1 MASEF
6 AQFVESCLARR
17 ASRHPDRLALAD
29 TDGAKL
35 DGRGLYERARAV
47 ARSLPVPDGAS
58 PPLYLLPTA
67 NGVEKVVL
75 WLGAWMAG
83 AAVLNIDMDYLPA
96 ETVRALLATARP
108 SGMLALAPAG
118 ADCLPLAQ
126 APGAA
131 AMPAGT
137 VLVNC
142 TSGTTG
148 MPKLVYQS
156 AAALR
161 HNGEVS
167 ARLMRLEEGEPCL
180 EVRGL
185 NWYSA
190 QILSL
195 MPFLSVGT
203 QLHVAPGFSASRL
216 AGWLDERAIRFMP
229 MVPSMVRIMLG
240 VVEALPE
247 ALTRYSCSSS
257 ELAGELWQRAEATWR
272 VPLINLYGSSE
283 LGWIC
288 GSDEADRRIGRVGFP
303 IDGVRVTV
311 EPGAGNTAGQPGRV
325 LVRTPHVALATRS
338 VGGDFLYPGDEAID
352 TQDLGVFDPTARLAL
367 AGRADDMILRGGV
380 NIHPGDVER
389 HIERVPGVR
398 QAVAFGVDDVTYG
411 AVVGCAFTGAPG
423 VQADDL
429 AIRLAMELPAAW
441 QPVYWWKLDSIP
453 LGANGK
459 VSRRQLRQRLTE
471 SLPPPLAP
479 RSARRSAAA
488 RPAPPCAHSDAGP
501 DAGDRAG

>member
-29 TDGAKL
+29 TDGARL

-47 ARSLPVPDGAS
+47 ARSLPVQNGA
-58 PPLYLLPTA
+58 PPLFLLPTA

-96 ETVRALLATARP
+96 DTVRALLATARP
-108 SGMLALAPAG
+108 SGMLALGSAG

-126 APGAA
+126 ASGAA

-167 ARLMRLEEGEPCL
+167 ARLMGLDEGEPCL

-195 MPFLSVGT
+195 MPFLSAGT
-203 QLHVAPGFSASRL
+203 QLHVAPGFSASKL
-216 AGWLDERAIRFMP
+216 AGWLDEREIRFMP

-240 VVEALPE
+240 VAPALPA
-247 ALTRYSCSSS
+247 ALARYSCSSS
-257 ELAGELWQRAEATWR
+257 ELAADLWQRAEAVWR

-288 GSDEADRRIGRVGFP
+288 GSDEAARRVGRVGFP
-303 IDGVRVTV
+303 IDGVHVTV
-311 EPGAGNTAGQPGRV
+311 GQGTEGTAGQPGRI
-325 LVRTPHVALATRS
+325 LVRSPHAALATRS
-338 VGGDFLYPGDEAID
+338 VGDDFLYPGGDAVD
-352 TQDLGVFDPTARLAL
+352 TQDLGVFDPTGRLAL
-367 AGRADDMILRGGV
+367 SGRADDMILRGGV

-389 HIERVPGVR
+389 HVEREPGVR
-398 QAVAFGVDDVTYG
+398 QAVAFGVDDATYG

-429 AIRLAMELPAAW
+429 AIRLATQLPAAW

-459 VSRRQLRQRLTE
+459 ISRRELRRRLTE

-479 RSARRSAAA
+479 RSAHRSATA
-488 RPAPPCAHSDAGP
+488 RQAPPCVHSGAGP
-501 DAGDRAG
+501 GGDDKAG

>member
-17 ASRHPDRLALAD
+17 ASRYPHRLALAD
-29 TDGAKL
+29 TGGAML
-35 DGRGLYERARAV
+35 DGRGLYEQARAV
-47 ARSLPVPDGAS
+47 ARSLPPPSGTE
-58 PPLYLLPTA
+58 PPLYLLPSA
-67 NGVEKVVL
+67 NGVDKIVL

-96 ETVRALLATARP
+96 ETARALLATARP
-108 SGMLALAPAG
+108 SGMLSLAPSG
-118 ADCLPLAQ
+118 AQCLPLAQ
-126 APGAA
+126 ETGAP

-156 AAALR
+156 ATALR
-161 HNGEVS
+161 HNGDVS
-167 ARLMRLEEGEPCL
+167 ARLMELDEGEPCL
-180 EVRGL
+180 EVRGM

-203 QLHVAPGFSASRL
+203 QLHVAPRFSASKL
-216 AGWLDERAIRFMP
+216 TGWLAEREIRFMP

-240 VVEALPE
+240 VVRGLP
-247 ALTRYSCSSS
+247 ASLARYSCSSS
-257 ELAGELWQRAEATWR
+257 ELAASLWQRAEETWSI
-272 VPLINLYGSSE
+272 PLINLYGSSE

-288 GSDEADRRIGRVGFP
+288 GSDEGARQIGRVGFP
-303 IDGVRVTV
+303 VAGVRVV
-311 EPGAGNTAGQPGRV
+311 VRREADAAAGEPGRI
-325 LVRTPHVALATRS
+325 LVSTPYAALATRA
-338 VGGDFLYPGDEAID
+338 VGGAAQRLGDTQVD
-352 TQDLGVFDPTARLAL
+352 TQDLGCFDATGRLAL
-367 AGRADDMILRGGV
+367 MGRADDMILRGGV
-380 NIHPGDVER
+380 NIHPSDIER
-389 HIERVPGVR
+389 HIEQVPGVR
-398 QAVAFGVDDVTYG
+398 QAVVFGVDDATYG
-411 AVVGCAFTGAPG
+411 AVAGCAFTGAPG

-429 AIRLAMELPAAW
+429 AIRLATELPAAW

-453 LGANGK
+453 LAANGK
-459 VSRRQLRQRLTE
+459 ISRRQLRQRLTE

-479 RSARRSAAA
+479 RSGRRSAAA
-488 RPAPPCAHSDAGP
+488 PLEPPCAHTGAHPGGGGKAG
-501 DAGDRAG
+501 

>member
-17 ASRHPDRLALAD
+17 ASRHPGRLALAD
-29 TDGAKL
+29 TGGAEL
-35 DGRGLYERARAV
+35 DGRALYERARAV
-47 ARSLPVPDGAS
+47 ARSLPAATDGQR
-58 PPLYLLPTA
+58 LYLLPTA

-131 AMPAGT
+131 SMPAGT

-161 HNGEVS
+161 RNGEVS
-167 ARLMRLEEGEPCL
+167 ARLMGLGEGEPCL

-195 MPFLSVGT
+195 MPFLSAGT

-216 AGWLDERAIRFMP
+216 TGWLGERGIRFMP

-240 VVEALPE
+240 VADALPTP
-247 ALTRYSCSSS
+247 LTRYSCSSS
-257 ELAGELWQRAEATWR
+257 ELAPDLWQRAEETWR

-288 GSDEADRRIGRVGFP
+288 GSDERARRIGRVGFP
-303 IDGVRVTV
+303 IEGVRVTV
-311 EPGAGNTAGQPGRV
+311 GHGAEDAAGEPGRI
-325 LVRTPHVALATRS
+325 LVGTPCAALATRS
-338 VGGDFLYPGDEAID
+338 VDGDFVYAGDAPVD
-352 TQDLGVFDPTARLAL
+352 TQDLGAFDPTGRLAL
-367 AGRADDMILRGGV
+367 AGRVDDMILRGGV

-389 HIERVPGVR
+389 YIEQVPGVR
-398 QAVAFGVDDVTYG
+398 QAVAFGVDDATYG

-429 AIRLAMELPAAW
+429 AIRLATQLPAAW

-459 VSRRQLRQRLTE
+459 ISRRQLRQRLTG

-488 RPAPPCAHSDAGP
+488 RPVPPFAHNDVGPGGDDTAG
-501 DAGDRAG
+501 

>member
-67 NGVEKVVL
+67 NGVEG
-75 WLGAWMAG
+75 GALAG
-83 AAVLNIDMDYLPA
+83 RLDGGRGGAQYRHGLPAGRNGARAAGDRAAVGHAGPRARGRGLPA
-96 ETVRALLATARP
+96 
-108 SGMLALAPAG
+108 SGAG
-118 ADCLPLAQ
+118 T
-126 APGAA
+126 GAA

-257 ELAGELWQRAEATWR
+257 ELAG
-272 VPLINLYGSSE
+272 S
-283 LGWIC
+283 C
-288 GSDEADRRIGRVGFP
+288 GSERKQ
-303 IDGVRVTV
+303 
-311 EPGAGNTAGQPGRV
+311 PGACR
-325 LVRTPHVALATRS
+325 
-338 VGGDFLYPGDEAID
+338 
-352 TQDLGVFDPTARLAL
+352 
-367 AGRADDMILRGGV
+367 
-380 NIHPGDVER
+380 
-389 HIERVPGVR
+389 
-398 QAVAFGVDDVTYG
+398 
-411 AVVGCAFTGAPG
+411 
-423 VQADDL
+423 
-429 AIRLAMELPAAW
+429 
-441 QPVYWWKLDSIP
+441 
-453 LGANGK
+453 
-459 VSRRQLRQRLTE
+459 
-471 SLPPPLAP
+471 
-479 RSARRSAAA
+479 
-488 RPAPPCAHSDAGP
+488 
-501 DAGDRAG
+501 